1 MHFYSL
7 VAGAL
12 VAAAVSATP
21 LSGGAGHSHP
31 DGQAVF
37 KTTCGGKKF
46 QYDGLAGHG
55 TVPGDFRD
63 KYGDTVSF
71 GSSMVIQDWKTRDH
85 GKTYKAKLL
94 ALPDRGWN
102 TQGTTAYQPRL
113 HEFEITFS
121 PASHYPSGKN
131 LQFKYK
137 DTILFTD
144 PSGEPVSGLDPTTT
158 LTFKGLPAAIP
169 AATFPGDG
177 FNGTGPGGTR
187 MCLDPEGLVVD
198 KDGGF
203 WISDEYGPFLY
214 HFTKKGKLDDV
225 IRPPDAL
232 IPQRN
237 GVDDFASNNPPIY
250 NASQVPVPENPD
262 SGRNNNQGFEGL
274 TYDAERKSLFVM
286 LQSAAINDGAPDKA
300 KNKYTRLL
308 EYKIAGKGHEH
319 DGNRKPEGQW
329 VVPLPQY
336 TDPSKGKLTTAAAS
350 EILSL
355 GNGRFLV
362 LSRDGG
368 SGRGMDSTES
378 VYRNADIF
386 SIREALDIN
395 GMFDNSTS
403 SFAPDGVLCPAVKA
417 AEYCPFIDFNIQTE
431 LDKFS
436 LINGGSDND
445 AEGLLN
451 EKWEGL
457 SLVPV
462 WGKKDQYYL
471 FALNDNDFITQNGF
485 YNFGKDTYQD
495 ASGFSLD
502 NQALVFKVTL

>member
-7 VAGAL
+7 LAGAL
-12 VAAAVSATP
+12 AAVVVSATP
-21 LSGGAGHSHP
+21 LAGGGHSQP
-31 DGQAVF
+31 DLPAVF

-46 QYDGLAGHG
+46 QYDGLAGYG

-63 KYGDTVSF
+63 KYGETVSM
-71 GSSMVIQDWKTRDH
+71 GSSLVIEDWKSRDH
-85 GKTYKAKLL
+85 GKTYKATLWG
-94 ALPDRGWN
+94 LPDRGWN

-121 PASHYPSGKN
+121 PASQYPSGKN

-144 PSGEPVSGLDPTTT
+144 PSGKPVSGLDPTTT
-158 LTFKGLPAAIP
+158 LTFKGLSAAVP

-177 FNGTGPGGTR
+177 FGGSGPGGTR
-187 MCLDPEGLVVD
+187 MCLDPEGLVLD

-214 HFTKKGKLDDV
+214 HFTKRGKLDDV
-225 IRPPDAL
+225 IRPPNAL
-232 IPQRN
+232 IPERN
-237 GVDDFASNNPPIY
+237 GADDFASNNPPIY
-250 NASQVPVPENPD
+250 NSSQIPNPENPD

-274 TYDAERKSLFVM
+274 TYDAQRKSLFVM

-300 KNKYTRLL
+300 KNRYTRLL
-308 EYKIAGKGHEH
+308 EYKINKKGRGQN
-319 DGNRKPEGQW
+319 GNRKPEGQW

-336 TDPSKGKLTTAAAS
+336 TNPSNGKKTTAAAS

-362 LSRDGG
+362 LSRD
-368 SGRGMDSTES
+368 SSAGRGADRTES

-386 SIREALDIN
+386 SIRDAADIN
-395 GMFDNSTS
+395 GKFDDSTS
-403 SFAPDGVLCPAVKA
+403 SFAPGGVLSPKVKA
-417 AEYCPFIDFNIQTE
+417 AEYCPFINFNIQTE

-462 WGKKDQYYL
+462 WGKKDEYYL

-485 YNFGKDTYQD
+485 YNFGKNTFKD

>member
-1 MHFYSL
+1 
-7 VAGAL
+7 
-12 VAAAVSATP
+12 
-21 LSGGAGHSHP
+21 
-31 DGQAVF
+31 
-37 KTTCGGKKF
+37 
-46 QYDGLAGHG
+46 
-55 TVPGDFRD
+55 
-63 KYGDTVSF
+63 
-71 GSSMVIQDWKTRDH
+71 
-85 GKTYKAKLL
+85 
-94 ALPDRGWN
+94 
-102 TQGTTAYQPRL
+102 
-113 HEFEITFS
+113 
-121 PASHYPSGKN
+121 
-131 LQFKYK
+131 
-137 DTILFTD
+137 
-144 PSGEPVSGLDPTTT
+144 
-158 LTFKGLPAAIP
+158 
-169 AATFPGDG
+169 
-177 FNGTGPGGTR
+177 
-187 MCLDPEGLVVD
+187 MCLDPEGLVLD

-214 HFTKKGKLDDV
+214 HFTKRGKLDDV
-225 IRPPDAL
+225 IRPPNAL
-232 IPQRN
+232 IPERN
-237 GVDDFASNNPPIY
+237 GGDDFASNNPPIY
-250 NASQVPVPENPD
+250 NSSQIPNPENPD

-274 TYDAERKSLFVM
+274 TYDAQRKSLFVM

-300 KNKYTRLL
+300 KNRYTRLL
-308 EYKIAGKGHEH
+308 EYKIARKGRGQN
-319 DGNRKPEGQW
+319 GNRKPEGQW

-336 TDPSKGKLTTAAAS
+336 TNPSNGKKTTAAAS

-362 LSRDGG
+362 LSRD
-368 SGRGMDSTES
+368 SSAGRGADRTES

-386 SIREALDIN
+386 SIRDAADIN
-395 GMFDNSTS
+395 GKFDDSTS
-403 SFAPDGVLCPAVKA
+403 SFAPGGVLSPKVRA
-417 AEYCPFIDFNIQTE
+417 AEYCPFINFNIQTE

-485 YNFGKDTYQD
+485 YNFGKNTFKD